1 MSDTTF
7 DKGVVLKYE
16 LHKKQDLTGR
26 TEDKEGKLTFMGGGK
41 RGENMWAN

>member
-1 MSDTTF
+1 MSDTTL
-7 DKGVVLKYE
+7 DKGVVLKCE
-16 LHKKQDLTGR
+16 QHKKQDLTGR